1 MITNA
6 YTHRLP
12 TDGIPVKLKI
22 VSALSEGAPVIA
34 PDPEEQYDEPMSE
47 VPEDIEDA
55 ALRYMDSEEAPSGV
69 QRLEQVTE
77 ARFAEENGR
86 VTITYNDSEMLEIPN
101 TITQVTYSTEEPGI
115 VAIVRSGGLNSMF
128 VIEEGGRHTSKYSVG
143 GYSLPLSFYGRRVR
157 NDIKDGSGTLVLDY
171 VVEMNG
177 SVTQHTKMTLT
188 LTK

>member
-1 MITNA
+1 MTHYG

-22 VSALSEGAPVIA
+22 VSALSEGAPVPVEDVA
-34 PDPEEQYDEPMSE
+34 DQYDEPVSE
-47 VPEDIEDA
+47 TPEDIEDA
-55 ALRYMDSEEAPSGV
+55 ALRYMDADEAPTGV

-77 ARFAEENGR
+77 ARFSAENGR
-86 VTITYNDSEMLEIPN
+86 VTITYNDSEMLEIPD
-101 TITQVTYSTEEPGI
+101 TVTQVTFSTEEPGV

-128 VIEEGGRHTSKYSVG
+128 VIEEGRRHVSKYSVA
-143 GYSLPLSFYGRRVR
+143 GYSLPLCFYGRKVA
-157 NDIKDGSGTLVLDY
+157 NNIGDGEGTLELDY

-177 SVTQHTKMTLT
+177 SVTQHTKMILT